1 MSSLSNAFRN
11 GSCSR
16 VTKSVLSYV
25 SYENGFL
32 KQALFTVLEKIACA
46 HGFQQLPRGFIQK
59 AMVLSINDLLGEKFM
74 VKSVIIVV
82 LQ

>member
-25 SYENGFL
+25 SYENGFETSAVYRFGEDCMRAWISTAAARL
-32 KQALFTVLEKIACA
+32 HTESYDIE
-46 HGFQQLPRGFIQK
+46 
-59 AMVLSINDLLGEKFM
+59 EKFM